1 MVINDDKTHSPHIYS
16 HGMVRCALWVSLHS
30 SETAGKKNV
39 FLWTW
44 IKGHDVKRHIF
55 LLWKL
60 VSCSLIPAPK
70 ISWFIFLFIAT
81 ILVMYL
87 CFLKETACLKLIAGK
102 LSESTVSPNQGNN
115 RYGSQR
121 SQNTLPWH
129 LFSWNSTLY
138 PSVYLLSSE
147 TVRNHVFVNLG
158 FGAWCNRQYFPPVK
172 AGWLQAQTCQE
183 NRVSFFSSLK
193 HQLWSIFEFSKQFSK
208 EIGCLP
214 LLAGNFLT
222 LQFHLIKANKVW

>member
-1 MVINDDKTHSPHIYS
+1 MYLLIWQLGPVGRTIFP
-16 HGMVRCALWVSLHS
+16 LWILDSAASDL
-30 SETAGKKNV
+30 
-39 FLWTW
+39 
-44 IKGHDVKRHIF
+44 
-55 LLWKL
+55 
-60 VSCSLIPAPK
+60 PK
-70 ISWFIFLFIAT
+70 IHTHLFSSSLKQHLWSSFWIFW
-81 ILVMYL
+81 
-87 CFLKETACLKLIAGK
+87 KQQDACRFFWEVICD
-102 LSESTVSPNQGNN
+102 STVSPNQGNN